1 MAELGFRPTE
11 VQYKG
16 SSYGSSCDTFYNRNT
31 VTAGIHTEITRAGAD
46 SVLSA
51 LNYNVLR
58 ILVPDCTEHN
68 ERMTIV

>member
-31 VTAGIHTEITRAGAD
+31 VTAGIF
-46 SVLSA
+46 
-51 LNYNVLR
+51 
-58 ILVPDCTEHN
+58 ILKSLELEPTVC
-68 ERMTIV
+68 